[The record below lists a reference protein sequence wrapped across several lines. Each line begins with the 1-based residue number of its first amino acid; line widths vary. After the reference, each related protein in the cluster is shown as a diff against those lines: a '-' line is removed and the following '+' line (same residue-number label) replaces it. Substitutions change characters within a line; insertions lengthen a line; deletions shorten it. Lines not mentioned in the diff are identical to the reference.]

1 MDKVIFENVDI
12 NKVIFENID
21 SDNDKELSNKLAKLR
36 DAITISN
43 LKLSITH

>member
-12 NKVIFENID
+12 NKVIFENIN
-21 SDNDKELSNKLAKLR
+21 SDIDKELSNKLAKLR